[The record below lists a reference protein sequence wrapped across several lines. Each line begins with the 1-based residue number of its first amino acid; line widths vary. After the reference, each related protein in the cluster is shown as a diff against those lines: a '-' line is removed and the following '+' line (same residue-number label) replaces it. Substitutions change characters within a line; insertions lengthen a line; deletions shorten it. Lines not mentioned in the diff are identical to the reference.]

1 MIKKNSLKSLMVAAT
16 LVVAASVAFPASS
29 HAETFWHDQITK
41 EEWQTTKERE
51 GWIKKNAA
59 ACIRERQRVS
69 SAHGQAVAYLDR
81 RDRTLGGGYVGSGI
95 IMREEK
101 RIQRIFYR
109 AADAIHVINYSLGE
123 WADPAA
129 ECQGVAD
136 AAVAEIKA
144 IIDRYP

>member
-1 MIKKNSLKSLMVAAT
+1 MTKNYFKSLSVAAV
-16 LVVAASVAFPASS
+16 LVIAASVVLSAPV
-29 HAETFWHDQITK
+29 HAETFWHDEISR
-41 EEWQTTKERE
+41 EEWQATKDKEA
-51 GWIKKNAA
+51 WIKEQAA